1 MPILVDDR
9 ELRLTQLSLG
19 PYGTN
24 TYIVTCAQTGESAV
38 VDAPGE
44 APRVLEALAGTFPR
58 LLLMTHAHM
67 DHTGALD
74 ELKAA
79 LNVPVAAHPL
89 EAGGLGP
96 GPDQFLSGGETI
108 PLGRLTLAVLH
119 TPGHTPGSLCF
130 LYGRH
135 LLAGDTLFPNGPGHT
150 RSPAAFE
157 EIVRTITQRLFI
169 LPEETAVYPG
179 HGQATTIGQEK
190 TNYAR
195 FLARPRDPGLCG
207 DVLWVPA

>member
-1 MPILVDDR
+1 MPILVDEKD
-9 ELRLTQLSLG
+9 LRLTQLSLG

-24 TYIVTCAQTGESAV
+24 TYIVTCAATGESAV

-44 APRVLEALAGTFPR
+44 AARVLEALAGTTPR

-67 DHTGALD
+67 DHTGALA

-79 LNVPVAAHPL
+79 LKVPMAAHPL
-89 EAGGLGP
+89 EAPGLHP
-96 GPDQFLSGGETI
+96 GPDQLLTGGETLS
-108 PLGRLTLAVLH
+108 LGRLTLTVLH

-130 LYGRH
+130 LTGRH
-135 LLAGDTLFPNGPGHT
+135 LLAGDTLFPDGPGHT
-150 RSPAAFE
+150 RSPAAFG
-157 EIVRTITQRLFI
+157 EIVGAITQNLFA
-169 LPEETAVYPG
+169 LPDETGVYPG
-179 HGQATTIGQEK
+179 HGGTTTIGREK